1 MNILLYCNFA
11 NSKQWEE
18 AVRKKFRRENVYTLS
33 DNPKLEKI
41 DCAII
46 WNIPNDILGKL
57 TSLKIIFS
65 MGAGV
70 DHILK
75 LTNYNETPIIR
86 VKDPS
91 MAVRMSYHVL
101 SQILEFQ
108 LNLKYFYNAQL
119 KKNWLENLQYEKQV
133 KLNNEITVGILGVG
147 FLGSYVGKYLKK
159 LDYNVIGLKNSI
171 SKTKNS
177 FPIFTSIKKNY
188 FIKNSDI
195 IISILP
201 STKNTNNFINAD
213 FLMKMK
219 KKSLLINV
227 GRGATINEKD
237 LINHVKKNKDFF
249 ASLDVFKNEPL
260 PKSNPLWLSKNITI
274 TPHVASLTVVDIIV
288 AQMHKSLLN
297 YKKNKKIKNDVD
309 LRKGY

>member
-1 MNILLYCNFA
+1 MNILLHCNFA
-11 NSKQWEE
+11 NNKKWEKE
-18 AVRKKFRRENVYTLS
+18 IRKKFRGESVFTLS
-33 DNPKLEKI
+33 DDPNLEKI

-46 WNIPNDILGKL
+46 WNIPNEILGKL
-57 TSLKIIFS
+57 INLKIIFS

-70 DHILK
+70 DHVLK
-75 LTNYNETPIIR
+75 LSNYNKTPIIR

-91 MAVRMSYHVL
+91 MAIRMSYHVL
-101 SQILEFQ
+101 SQILEYQ
-108 LNLKYFYNAQL
+108 LNLKYFQNAQL
-119 KKNWLENLQYEKQV
+119 KKHWLEDLQYEKQE

-159 LDYNVIGLKNSI
+159 LEYNVIGLKNSI

-177 FPIFTSIKKNY
+177 FPIFTSAKKNY

-195 IISILP
+195 IVSILP
-201 STKNTNNFINAD
+201 STKDTNDFINAD
-213 FLMKMK
+213 FLKKMK

-237 LINHVKKNKDFF
+237 LINHSKKNKDFF
-249 ASLDVFKNEPL
+249 VSLDVFKSEPL
-260 PKSNPLWLSKNITI
+260 PKNNLLWAVKNITI
-274 TPHVASLTVVDIIV
+274 TPHVASLTVINIIV
-288 AQMHKSLLN
+288 EQMYKSLLN

>member
-1 MNILLYCNFA
+1 MNVLLYCNFA
-11 NSKQWEE
+11 NSKKWEK
-18 AVRKKFRRENVYTLS
+18 AVRKKFRGENVYTLS
-33 DNPKLEKI
+33 DNPELEKI

-57 TSLKIIFS
+57 TNLKIIFS

-75 LTNYNETPIIR
+75 LANYNETPIIR

-101 SQILEFQ
+101 SQILEYQ

-159 LDYNVIGLKNSI
+159 LEYNVIGLKNSI

-188 FIKNSDI
+188 FIKNSNI
-195 IISILP
+195 IVAILP
-201 STKNTNNFINAD
+201 STKNTNNFINVD
-213 FLMKMK
+213 FLKKMK

-227 GRGATINEKD
+227 GRGSTINEKD

-288 AQMHKSLLN
+288 EQMHKSLLN

-309 LRKGY
+309 LGKGY

>member
-11 NSKQWEE
+11 NSKKWEKT
-18 AVRKKFRRENVYTLS
+18 VRKKFRGENVYTLS
-33 DNPKLEKI
+33 DNPELEKI

-57 TSLKIIFS
+57 TNLKIIFS

-75 LTNYNETPIIR
+75 LANYNETPIIR

-101 SQILEFQ
+101 SQILEYQ

-159 LDYNVIGLKNSI
+159 LEYNVIGLKNSI

-188 FIKNSDI
+188 FIKNSNI
-195 IISILP
+195 IVSVLP

-288 AQMHKSLLN
+288 EQMHKSFLN

>member
-1 MNILLYCNFA
+1 MNILLYCSYA
-11 NSKQWEE
+11 NSEDWKK
-18 AVRKKFRRENVYTLS
+18 AIINKFRGENVYTLS
-33 DNPKLEKI
+33 DNPELKKI

-57 TSLKIIFS
+57 TNLKIIFS

-75 LTNYNETPIIR
+75 LTNYNKTPIIR
-86 VKDPS
+86 VKDRS

-101 SQILEFQ
+101 SQILEYQ
-108 LNLKYFYNAQL
+108 LNLKYFHNAQL
-119 KKNWLENLQYEKQV
+119 EKNWLEKLQYKKPV

-159 LDYNVIGLKNSI
+159 LEYNVIGLKNSI
-171 SKTKNS
+171 SKTKNF

-188 FIKNSDI
+188 FIKNSNI
-195 IISILP
+195 IVSILP
-201 STKNTNNFINAD
+201 LTKNTNNFINAN
-213 FLMKMK
+213 FLNKMK

-237 LINHVKKNKDFF
+237 LINHVNKNKDFF

-274 TPHVASLTVVDIIV
+274 TPHVASLTVVDIIIE
-288 AQMHKSLLN
+288 QMHKSLLN
-297 YKKNKKIKNDVD
+297 YKKIKKIKNDVD

>member
-11 NSKQWEE
+11 NSKQWEK
-18 AVRKKFRRENVYTLS
+18 AVRKKFRKEYVYTLS
-33 DNPKLEKI
+33 DNPELEKI

-46 WNIPNDILGKL
+46 WNIPNDILCKL

-75 LTNYNETPIIR
+75 LSSYNETPIIR

-101 SQILEFQ
+101 SQILEYQ
-108 LNLKYFYNAQL
+108 LNLKYFHNAQL

-147 FLGSYVGKYLKK
+147 FLGSYIGKYLKK
-159 LDYNVIGLKNSI
+159 LEYNVIGLKNSI

-188 FIKNSDI
+188 FIKNSNI
-195 IISILP
+195 IVAILP

-213 FLMKMK
+213 FLKKMK

-288 AQMHKSLLN
+288 EQMHKSLLN
-297 YKKNKKIKNDVD
+297 YKKIKKIKNDVD

>member
-1 MNILLYCNFA
+1 MNILVHCNFS
-11 NSKQWEE
+11 NNKKWEK
-18 AVRKKFRRENVYTLS
+18 AIRKKFRGENIFTLR
-33 DNPKLEKI
+33 DEPKLEKI

-46 WNIPNDILGKL
+46 WNIPNEILGKL
-57 TSLKIIFS
+57 INLKLIFS

-75 LTNYNETPIIR
+75 LSNYNKTPIIR

-91 MAVRMSYHVL
+91 MAIRMSYHVL
-101 SQILEFQ
+101 SQILEYQ
-108 LNLKYFYNAQL
+108 LNLKFFQNAQL
-119 KKNWLENLQYEKQV
+119 KKLWLEDLQYEKQV

-159 LDYNVIGLKNSI
+159 LEYNIVGLKNSI
-171 SKTKNS
+171 SKTKS
-177 FPIFTSIKKNY
+177 PFPIFTSAKKNY

-195 IISILP
+195 IVSILP
-201 STKNTNNFINAD
+201 STKDTNDFINAD
-213 FLMKMK
+213 FLQKMK

-237 LINHVKKNKDFF
+237 LINHSKKNKDFF
-249 ASLDVFKNEPL
+249 ASLDVLKNEPL
-260 PKSNPLWLSKNITI
+260 PKKSPLWVSSNITI

-288 AQMHKSLLN
+288 EQMHKSLLN

>member
-11 NSKQWEE
+11 NGKQWEK

-33 DNPKLEKI
+33 DNPKLGKI

-101 SQILEFQ
+101 SQILEYQ

-213 FLMKMK
+213 FLKKMK

>member
-1 MNILLYCNFA
+1 MNILLYCSYA
-11 NSKQWEE
+11 NSEDWKK
-18 AVRKKFRRENVYTLS
+18 AIINKFRGENVYTLS
-33 DNPKLEKI
+33 DNPELEKI

-57 TSLKIIFS
+57 TNLKIIFS

-75 LTNYNETPIIR
+75 LTNYNKTPIIR
-86 VKDPS
+86 VKDRS

-101 SQILEFQ
+101 SQILEYQ

-159 LDYNVIGLKNSI
+159 LEYNVIGLKNSI
-171 SKTKNS
+171 SKTKNF

-201 STKNTNNFINAD
+201 STKNTNNFINVD
-213 FLMKMK
+213 FLKKMK

-288 AQMHKSLLN
+288 EQMHKSFLN

>member
-101 SQILEFQ
+101 SQILEYQ

-213 FLMKMK
+213 FLKKMK

>member
-133 KLNNEITVGILGVG
+133 K
-147 FLGSYVGKYLKK
+147 
-159 LDYNVIGLKNSI
+159 
-171 SKTKNS
+171 
-177 FPIFTSIKKNY
+177 
-188 FIKNSDI
+188 
-195 IISILP
+195 
-201 STKNTNNFINAD
+201 
-213 FLMKMK
+213 
-219 KKSLLINV
+219 
-227 GRGATINEKD
+227 
-237 LINHVKKNKDFF
+237 
-249 ASLDVFKNEPL
+249 
-260 PKSNPLWLSKNITI
+260 
-274 TPHVASLTVVDIIV
+274 
-288 AQMHKSLLN
+288 
-297 YKKNKKIKNDVD
+297 
-309 LRKGY
+309 